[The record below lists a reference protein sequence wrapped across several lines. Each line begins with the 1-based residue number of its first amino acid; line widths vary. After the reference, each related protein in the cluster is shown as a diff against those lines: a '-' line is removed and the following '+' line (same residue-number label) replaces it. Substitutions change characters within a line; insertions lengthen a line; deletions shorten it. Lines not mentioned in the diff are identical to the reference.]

1 MIHILRSRNTRTEI
15 FRPWPGVSLLATP
28 PGLFSCPQ
36 KREVGPGRAASL
48 CAGRAW
54 WLRYTRCGAAPLPI
68 HGPDYQGWGLLPYTC
83 VVPGLFSSFQECE
96 DAPQRAAEEYAR
108 SVRGSVPPTPTLYMG
123 DRRSSRKRARV
134 IGNDEAPGL
143 FTEGSYRYS
152 VLSSSLDVSNHHPN
166 LLLARGSSFAS
177 EIA

>member
-1 MIHILRSRNTRTEI
+1 MRTSCLGPETPILPS
-15 FRPWPGVSLLATP
+15 
-28 PGLFSCPQ
+28 GLFPCSQ
-36 KREVGPGRAASL
+36 GREDAPGRAASL
-48 CAGRAW
+48 SAGWAW
-54 WLRYTRCGAAPLPI
+54 WLRYIRCGAASLPI
-68 HGPDYQGWGLLPYTC
+68 HGPDNRGRGLLPYTC
-83 VVPGLFSSFQECE
+83 VVPGFFSSFQECE

-123 DRRSSRKRARV
+123 DRRSSRKLARA

-143 FTEGSYRYS
+143 FAEGFYRYS

-166 LLLARGSSFAS
+166 LLLARGSSFAL